1 MTEAARSEPQ
11 LNHIHL
17 TKKDYEGAES
27 TMCKGCGH
35 DAITASII
43 TACYESSIDP
53 RQVIKL
59 SGIGCSSKTTNY
71 FMNQSFGLNGT
82 HGRMAALAT
91 GAGIANHHMI
101 PIGVS
106 GDGDT
111 ASIGLGNFAHMIR
124 RNLRIT
130 YIVENNGV
138 YGLTKGQ
145 FSATADKGSK
155 AKKGWVNPWDAI
167 DLASLAIL
175 MGATFVA
182 RSFSGDRK
190 QLAPLMQAAMNHR
203 GTAVL
208 DVLSPCVTFN
218 NHEGSTKSLKG
229 IREMKDDLNEIDFI
243 PEFEQINVDYAPG
256 KDLRVRMHD
265 GGTVVLHKLKDH
277 DPTNRVQAMSVVE
290 RGMHEGKFVTGL
302 IYIDETRPDFAT
314 QENICDTPLS
324 MLTEA
329 VLRPTANDLARI
341 NESFMR

>member
-1 MTEAARSEPQ
+1 MTETAKSEPQ
-11 LNHIHL
+11 YNHAHL
-17 TKKDYEGAES
+17 TRDDYTGVPS

-43 TACYESSIDP
+43 TACYESAIDP
-53 RQVIKL
+53 KRVIKL

-71 FMNQSFGLNGT
+71 FLGKAFGFNGT
-82 HGRMAALAT
+82 HGRMPALAT
-91 GAGIANHHMI
+91 GTALANRHAI

-190 QLAPLMQAAMNHR
+190 QLRPLIQAAMHHH
-203 GTAVL
+203 GTAIL

-229 IREMKDDLNEIDFI
+229 IREAKEDLNEVDFI
-243 PEFEQINVDYAPG
+243 PDFAEINVDYREG
-256 KDLRVRMHD
+256 SDIKVRMHD
-265 GGTVVLHKLKDH
+265 GGTVLLHKLQNH
-277 DPTNRVQAMSVVE
+277 DPTDRIAAVNVLE
-290 RGMHEGKFVTGL
+290 RGLHEGKFVTGL
-302 IYIDETRPDFAT
+302 IYIDEDRPDLAT
-314 QENICDTPLS
+314 IENLCDTPLS
-324 MLTEA
+324 MLTEEE
-329 VLRPTANDLARI
+329 LRPSAETLDRI
-341 NESFMR
+341 NDSFRR